1 MVNRR
6 VERLSDLLKQEISSI
21 LFSKMKDPRLSLCSV
36 TDVVLSKDYRHAK
49 VYISVI
55 GEPQHR
61 EECLKALQSASGFI
75 RHELGRVH
83 LKHVPELAF
92 YHDTGAEYSQH
103 IEELLRSVKKDE
115 SGE

>member
-6 VERLSDLLKQEISSI
+6 VERLSDLLQQEISSI
-21 LFSKMKDPRLSLCSV
+21 LFNKRNDPRLSVCSV
-36 TDVVLSKDYRHAK
+36 TDVVFSRVYRQAK
-49 VYISVI
+49 VYGSVI
-55 GEPQHR
+55 REPQHR
-61 EECLKALQSASGFI
+61 EECLKARQSASGFI

>member
-1 MVNRR
+1 
-6 VERLSDLLKQEISSI
+6 
-21 LFSKMKDPRLSLCSV
+21 MKDPRLSLCSV
-36 TDVVLSKDYRHAK
+36 TDVVLSRDYRHAK

-61 EECLKALQSASGFI
+61 EDCLKALQSASGFI

-83 LKHVPELAF
+83 LKHVPELVF
-92 YHDTGAEYSQH
+92 FHDTGAEYSQH

-115 SGE
+115 TGE